1 MEIFNRIEPS
11 IQKVSSINKK
21 QNKKEVPF
29 SGANQVSSSDAVASM
44 AKAKIILD
52 NVYSKPIPYET
63 KLKMLQEREI
73 QEKDNGVFLSTDDE
87 TFTEMMG
94 YVDAGLTVE
103 DINSVYNNFW
113 NREQNQK
120 AAELSKFNIPY
131 KFARDLFGYSSVS
144 DERIEF
150 LKKAK
155 FDFSPKR
162 THFKLDE
169 YSLKRV
175 LRDDNEFEKF
185 NSMYKRGL
193 DPNLA
198 LYSMRLNDR
207 EYVGLNKALE
217 ENKTLSNSA
226 TAAYYMGSVSPED
239 TKKIQ
244 ELAKKH
250 KLDANDYDFWL
261 PISKVRDLERTG
273 KLIELGVPLD
283 CLHNHIILEDS
294 QVKDALEQAKLHNIP
309 VSTSIDVYQRTIDK
323 EEKRNVAYSLLDREE
338 NVAQYAIPL
347 AQLDNPVVA
356 QKAAEYMER
365 GLEYYSAVNL
375 ASLDKTEEEKEKIIS
390 LLPIFKD
397 ISQTQTFIES
407 DLSEEDSAK
416 VLELAKRGAN
426 LYLAKFCL
434 QTPSCYEK
442 AKNIIDSNPEISLE
456 GIYGGWEP
464 DTLKHLDLLSI
475 GVPSSDISFFD
486 YSATPEDVELL
497 KSGVKYSE
505 LKKLKEYEKN
515 GTDVS
520 ALIPFLQKGALLST
534 ASDLYYSKL
543 PSSDIPVDVVMQN
556 IIPELE
562 GENADKIMVMAK
574 LQHERGDDWITP
586 DEKETLVSF
595 LAELN
600 NVRNVSKFVDLGF
613 INEKALE
620 NFKELKKRGA
630 AIDNSDTAVVLSQ
643 LDYKDSAQFDR
654 VSEMIKRNVP
664 LEKILFSMSDDK
676 SFIKA
681 INTPKDKRNSAYDN
695 VVLSSYLIDFYKD
708 GLSCDELSKISEKCS
723 YLKKNDFVSLR
734 EYCKKGHS
742 VENAIKIVQTYAYK
756 DGSIWDPEV
765 DYEKTAERREFLSK
779 YILEGASYDYLNNIM
794 YNADKMAKFTSY
806 VEQGFEAALAQKMVL
821 CSVKPNNEK
830 KIARI
835 KELENSTINED
846 LKKISGNPN
855 LYPMIDEL
863 YNFNNYSVSAFSNL
877 VNSNVSLKD
886 IMGSGKTFIKS
897 PLKQAMKR
905 PNLYLADIPQEHT
918 EKVNGQYPTLPPD
931 KLKEYQNRMVSFF
944 KSNMPEITRML
955 KYLDV
960 DMFNQMMDKRTST
973 FSEQLEMLNKMDDSH
988 YELASKLSKCRKNDG
1003 KLLSSKEK
1011 IDLSKIVLYHQLG
1024 YIDVGYLN
1032 DIIKDGSVRVS
1043 ELNAQIF
1050 NTLMDTIGVTKEEVA
1065 RHSDKLDFDEDYM
1078 YLLLRTQKTADFAW
1092 FKEALD
1098 NPDEKENL
1106 ISRLEDLLK
1115 NPENLAHNGLT
1126 EETTVALIDLLK
1138 RSDDMEEKDVF
1149 KEFCIISPFASVDIT
1164 AQDIAKLAILKDF
1177 KEHIQH
1183 ITNPLGRTNAKTKSK
1198 FKKAGLN
1205 YDKWLNYS
1213 EKTSIEFNGHKYDI
1227 KLWDRKPQK
1236 DLFMGNRT
1244 SCCTAIIDGGN
1255 GKATPIYLSNT
1266 AFNVVQ
1272 MTDEN
1277 GNIVAMS
1284 RIFVGK
1290 VDEKP
1295 SVIVENIEINNA
1307 FLKNRNE
1314 DELKE
1319 LRDKMFGYISDLSS
1333 AVSNDDKMPIYF
1345 SKNYTHVPLSD
1356 FETEPKKVEFVGD
1369 ISSDTVYLNCAPG
1382 WTSLENLKDK
1392 DCEFYL
1398 IS

>member
-21 QNKKEVPF
+21 QNKKEVSF

-520 ALIPFLQKGALLST
+520 ALIPFLQKGALFST
-534 ASDLYYSKL
+534 ASDLYHSQM
-543 PSSDIPVDVVMQN
+543 PASNIPVDIVMQN

-562 GENADKIMVMAK
+562 GETADKIMVMAK

-676 SFIKA
+676 SFIDAVK
-681 INTPKDKRNSAYDN
+681 
-695 VVLSSYLIDFYKD
+695 SSNKNEYRSNNITLYSHLMKFYNA
-708 GLSCDELSKISEKCS
+708 GLSYEDLSTLSKECS
-723 YLKKNDFVSLR
+723 YLSDEEFNSIN
-734 EYCKKGHS
+734 EYLEKGHTLKD
-742 VENAIKIVQTYAYK
+742 AIKISTYNAYMP
-756 DGSIWDPEV
+756 DSYIDPEI
-765 DYEKTAERREFLSK
+765 DYEKTAERREFYSK
-779 YILEGASYDYLNNIM
+779 YILKGCSYDYLTSIS
-794 YNADKMAKFTSY
+794 YSEEKMKKFVSL
-806 VEQGFEAALAQKMVL
+806 VEEGFEASIAQKIVT
-821 CSVKPNNEK
+821 CGISPNNKK
-830 KIARI
+830 KIERI
-835 KELENSTINED
+835 KELENSTIKED
-846 LKKISGNPN
+846 LKKIAGNPN
-855 LYPMIDEL
+855 LYPMIDKL
-863 YNFNNYSVSAFSNL
+863 YDFNNYSVSAFSNL
-877 VNSNVSLKD
+877 VNSDVSLKD
-886 IMGSGKTFIKS
+886 LFASGKTFIKS

-905 PNLYLADIPQEHT
+905 PNLYLADIPLEHT

-931 KLKEYQNRMVSFF
+931 VLASYQDRMIGFF
-944 KSNMPEITRML
+944 KVHMGPISRML

-960 DMFNQMMDKRTST
+960 DTFNQMMDKRTSI
-973 FSEQLEMLNKMDDSH
+973 FSDELCLLDKMDDKH
-988 YELASKLSKCRKNDG
+988 YELVSKLTKCRKEDG

-1011 IDLSKIVLYHQLG
+1011 IDLSKIVLYHKMG
-1024 YIDVGYLN
+1024 YIDISYLEN
-1032 DIIKDGSVRVS
+1032 IVKDGTVNVS
-1043 ELNAQIF
+1043 DLNNKIF
-1050 NTLMDTIGVTKEEVA
+1050 DTLMQTIGLTPQEVKS
-1065 RHSDKLDFDEDYM
+1065 HPDKLDFDKDYM
-1078 YLLLRTQKTADFAW
+1078 FLLLRTQKTADFA
-1092 FKEALD
+1092 FIRDSIYNDDKRLQLIHELQELLK
-1098 NPDEKENL
+1098 NQENL
-1106 ISRLEDLLK
+1106 I
-1115 NPENLAHNGLT
+1115 HNGFT
-1126 EETTVALIDLLK
+1126 EETATALIDLLE
-1138 RSDDMEEKDVF
+1138 RVESMEEKDVF
-1149 KEFCIISPFASVDIT
+1149 NEFCRISPFASVDIT
-1164 AQDIAKLAILKDF
+1164 AQDVAKLAILKDF

-1266 AFNVVQ
+1266 AFNVVE

-1290 VDEKP
+1290 IDEKP
-1295 SVIVENIEINNA
+1295 SVIVENVEINNA
-1307 FLKNRNE
+1307 FLKNRDE
-1314 DELKE
+1314 AELKE
-1319 LRDKMFGYISDLSS
+1319 LRDKMFGYIGNLAS
-1333 AVSNDDKMPIYF
+1333 AVSNDNEMPVYF
-1345 SKNYTHVPLSD
+1345 SKNYTKVPVSD
-1356 FETEPKKVEFVGD
+1356 LAEETKKVEFLGD
-1369 ISSDTVYLNCAPG
+1369 ISSETVYLNCAPG
-1382 WTSLENLKDK
+1382 WTSLDELKEN
-1392 DCEFYL
+1392 DCNFYL